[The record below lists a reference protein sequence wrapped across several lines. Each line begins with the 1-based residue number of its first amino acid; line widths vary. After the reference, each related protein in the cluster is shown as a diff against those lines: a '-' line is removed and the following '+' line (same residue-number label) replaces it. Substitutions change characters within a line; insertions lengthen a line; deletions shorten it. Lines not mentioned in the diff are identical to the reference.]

1 MRACVFHGPRDIR
14 VQSVPEPVPGPG
26 ELVLR
31 MQATGL
37 CHSDIRVYKGEKQ
50 AKIGVIPGHEDVGII
65 EEIGEGVE
73 DWQRGQRVAL
83 CPIIACGRCF
93 YCLRGLRNRCLKR
106 ITLGYEVNGG
116 LAQYLLVPSALV
128 SLGHVLAVPEGLSSE
143 AATLMEPLA
152 CVLNSL
158 ETCRL
163 APGGS
168 LLLLGAGPMGLL
180 HLLLARAL
188 GAATIIVAEVNEG
201 RLEGARRL
209 GASLALNPE
218 RDDLQEAVLTASD
231 GLGADAVVVTTGVAS
246 LVVPALSAVRRQGT
260 VSLFGG
266 FLPGASVP
274 LDANLIHYG
283 EIVLTGSQNAS
294 FDQYRRALHLL
305 TVMPRAA
312 EVNTHRFPI
321 EEGTKAYE
329 SRLGMDGLK
338 SLVVF

>member
-1 MRACVFHGPRDIR
+1 VKACVFHGPGDIR
-14 VQSVPEPVPGPG
+14 VQSVPEPKAGTG
-26 ELVLR
+26 ELILR

-37 CHSDIRVYKGEKQ
+37 CHSDIRVYKGEKK
-50 AKIGVIPGHEDVGII
+50 ATIGVIPGHENVGII

-116 LAQYLLVPSALV
+116 LAQYLLVPSAIV
-128 SLGHVLAVPEGLSSE
+128 SLGHVLTVPEGLPSE
-143 AATLMEPLA
+143 TATLMEPLA

-188 GAATIIVAEVNEG
+188 GAATVLVAEVNEG
-201 RLEGARRL
+201 RLEQARRL

-218 RDDLQEAVLTASD
+218 RDDLQEAVLGATD
-231 GLGADAVVVTTGVAS
+231 HLGADSVVVTTGVAS

-266 FLPGASVP
+266 FPPGASVP

-283 EIVLTGSQNAS
+283 EVVLTGSQNATL
-294 FDQYRRALHLL
+294 DQYRRALHLL

-312 EVNTHRFPI
+312 EINTHRFPI

-329 SRLGMDGLK
+329 SRVGMDGLK